1 MKSNYIELTLLILTV
16 IIYVL
21 LEFIP
26 IIPNSKLIAIIMIVG
41 WLGYVVWKSV
51 KNKKILTYWG
61 FRRDNFLASFRSC
74 LYFTIPLIAI
84 IIGYGILTHHISL
97 PYTFW
102 MICLL
107 YPIWGIVQQFAL
119 QVLVHRNIKDI
130 IKLIFYRS
138 IVLGLLFSAAHIFD
152 LRLVALAFPI
162 GYAFSRIYDRYPN
175 LWALGIC
182 HGILGAMV
190 YYLVLGLDPGREII
204 NLVIRTS

>member
-1 MKSNYIELTLLILTV
+1 MKPNYLELSLLILTC
-16 IIYVL
+16 ILYVL
-21 LEFIP
+21 LEFIKV
-26 IIPNSKLIAIIMIVG
+26 IPHPKVIAILMIVC
-41 WLGYVVWKSV
+41 WVGYVIWKSIRHRG
-51 KNKKILTYWG
+51 ILKSWG
-61 FRRDNFLASFRSC
+61 FRGDNFLVTFRFC
-74 LYFTIPLIAI
+74 LYFTIPMIAL
-84 IIGYGILTHHISL
+84 IIGYGALTHHISIS
-97 PYTFW
+97 YTFW

-119 QVLVHRNIKDI
+119 QALVHRNIKQI
-130 IKLIFYRS
+130 IKPVFYRS
-138 IVLGLLFSAAHIFD
+138 VILGLLFSAAHIFD

-204 NLVIRTS
+204 NLVTHVG